1 MTLQTIKFVARL
13 TIWQFLTNVI
23 ARYSNKLCFGGIMT
37 YEKEPENTPCIRFD
51 EWKENLRA
59 EQTLRRIRDIRQ
71 GFFKREDKI
80 MLLEGLLYTRIQS
93 GEDINDLMQAL
104 ALLQENKAQD
114 EELEL
119 KRQNNLDNQISSFIV
134 RTFLVGVMITAMSY
148 AISGVCGNSQS
159 KMCVGS
165 RVIPNYIGDVFF
177 EPVKPSKLPAIK
189 AID

>member
-1 MTLQTIKFVARL
+1 MTLQTIKFVARWL
-13 TIWQFLTNVI
+13 IWQFLTNVI

-37 YEKEPENTPCIRFD
+37 YEKEPITTPSERFN
-51 EWKENLRA
+51 EWFALLKA
-59 EQTLRRIRDIRQ
+59 EQTRRQIQDIQQ
-71 GFFKREDKI
+71 GLFKREDKI
-80 MLLEGLLYTRIQS
+80 MLLEGILYTRIRD
-93 GEDINDLMQAL
+93 GEDVENLMQAL
-104 ALLQENKAQD
+104 ALLQENKTQD
-114 EELEL
+114 EELEF
-119 KRQNNLDNQISSFIV
+119 KRQNNLDNQISIFIV
-134 RTFLVGVMITAMSY
+134 RTFLVGVLLTAMSY